1 MSSLTISM
9 TVCGLDQPCSSVRGL
24 YTRSFGV
31 PLANARAKASWAMAA
46 P

>member
-9 TVCGLDQPCSSVRGL
+9 TVCGLDQPCSSGRGL
-24 YTRSFGV
+24 YTLSFGI
-31 PLANARAKASWAMAA
+31 PEANMRANERCAIAA